1 MATTYENMVLKETH
15 HREKASQIE
24 WGRQHASEASV
35 FPLESQQFAKLSSLR
50 NQVADLCDLQ
60 PTPVS
65 MPRPA
70 RKDALKTLRGELAA
84 VLGDVEAELDQLGGS
99 ASTVSARTHTTAKS
113 TAKSFKSMAASVAA
127 SVPRS
132 IAEE

>member
-1 MATTYENMVLKETH
+1 MRSSADTRIDASASAQGTRHLRVLGPPSSARCPPPSHTH
-15 HREKASQIE
+15 
-24 WGRQHASEASV
+24 
-35 FPLESQQFAKLSSLR
+35 L
-50 NQVADLCDLQ
+50 
-60 PTPVS
+60 
-65 MPRPA
+65 RPA
-70 RKDALKTLRGELAA
+70 QQDALKTLRGELAA